1 MEAGILSAYPFFPYC
16 DRWAKTIDI
25 SWEHDSVIMSSRI
38 VSIIT
43 LGVRDLKRS
52 AAFYEGLGF
61 IKSAK
66 SDDDIVWF
74 NTGGT
79 VLGLYPWDAM
89 AEDAGVPSKG
99 SGFRGV
105 TLAINLRSEKEVD
118 QFVDKAKH
126 LGAMLI
132 KPPQKVFWGGYSSK
146 FQDFD
151 GHIWEIAHNP
161 FMPADAN
168 GKMRM
173 DD

>member
-1 MEAGILSAYPFFPYC
+1 MP
-16 DRWAKTIDI
+16 
-25 SWEHDSVIMSSRI
+25 SRI

-52 AAFYEGLGF
+52 AAFYGGLGF
-61 IKSAK
+61 VMSAK

-89 AEDAGVPSKG
+89 ADDAGVSPEG
-99 SGFRGV
+99 TGFRGV
-105 TLAINLRSEKEVD
+105 TLAMNLRNEMEVD
-118 QFVDKAKH
+118 EFVAKATQ
-126 LGAMLI
+126 LGAKVI

-151 GHIWEIAHNP
+151 GHIWEVAYNP
-161 FMPADAN
+161 FTPVDKN
-168 GKMRM
+168 GKMKFNE
-173 DD
+173 

>member
-1 MEAGILSAYPFFPYC
+1 
-16 DRWAKTIDI
+16 
-25 SWEHDSVIMSSRI
+25 MSSRI

-52 AAFYEGLGF
+52 AAFYGGLGF
-61 IKSAK
+61 EKSAK

-89 AEDAGVPSKG
+89 ADDAGVPSEG

-118 QFVDKAKH
+118 EFVAKAKQ
-126 LGAMLI
+126 LGAKVI
-132 KPPQKVFWGGYSSK
+132 KSPQKVFWGGYSSK

-161 FMPADAN
+161 FTPVDAN
-168 GKMRM
+168 GKMKIV
-173 DD
+173 D

>member
-1 MEAGILSAYPFFPYC
+1 
-16 DRWAKTIDI
+16 
-25 SWEHDSVIMSSRI
+25 MSSRI

-52 AAFYEGLGF
+52 ATFYEGLGF
-61 IKSAK
+61 AKSAK

-74 NTGGT
+74 KTGGT

-89 AEDAGVPSKG
+89 AEDAGVSPEG

-105 TLAINLRSEKEVD
+105 TLAINLRSEKDVD
-118 QFVDKAKH
+118 EFVAKAIQ
-126 LGAMLI
+126 LGAKVI

-151 GHIWEIAHNP
+151 GHLWEVAYNP
-161 FMPADAN
+161 FTSV
-168 GKMRM
+168 
-173 DD
+173 DDRGRLAIEK

>member
-1 MEAGILSAYPFFPYC
+1 
-16 DRWAKTIDI
+16 
-25 SWEHDSVIMSSRI
+25 MSSRI

-52 AAFYEGLGF
+52 AAFYKGLGF
-61 IKSAK
+61 AMSEK

-74 NTGGT
+74 STGGT

-89 AEDAGVPSKG
+89 AEDAGVPSEG
-99 SGFRGV
+99 TGFRGV

-118 QFVDKAKH
+118 EFVARAQQ
-126 LGAMLI
+126 LGATLI

-151 GHIWEIAHNP
+151 GHIWEIAFNP
-161 FMPADAN
+161 FTPVDEK
-168 GKMRM
+168 GSM
-173 DD
+173 DIKK

>member
-1 MEAGILSAYPFFPYC
+1 
-16 DRWAKTIDI
+16 
-25 SWEHDSVIMSSRI
+25 MSSRI

-61 IKSAK
+61 AMSAK

-89 AEDAGVPSKG
+89 AEDAGVSPEG

-105 TLAINLRSEKEVD
+105 TLAINLRSEKDVD
-118 QFVDKAKH
+118 EYVAKAIQ
-126 LGAMLI
+126 LGAKMI

-151 GHIWEIAHNP
+151 GHLWEVAYNP
-161 FMPADAN
+161 FTLVDEK
-168 GKMRM
+168 GKMAIEK
-173 DD
+173 

>member
-1 MEAGILSAYPFFPYC
+1 MEKIDNHQYC
-16 DRWAKTIDI
+16 DFN
-25 SWEHDSVIMSSRI
+25 IMSSRI

-43 LGVRDLKRS
+43 LGVKDLKRS

-61 IKSAK
+61 VMSGK

-79 VLGLYPWDAM
+79 VLGLYPWGAM
-89 AEDAGVPSKG
+89 AEDSGVPPEG

-118 QFVDKAKH
+118 EFVAKAKR
-126 LGAMLI
+126 LGAKI
-132 KPPQKVFWGGYSSK
+132 IRPPEKVFWGGYSSK
-146 FQDFD
+146 FHDFD

-161 FMPADAN
+161 FTPVDAD
-168 GKMRM
+168 GKLKM
-173 DD
+173 D